1 MKGLYVI
8 MIVQEK
14 NGCGSAD
21 VSVGKFLL
29 QIIRMKESV
38 CAEESGESSPW
49 PILCLQAC
57 LGEERW
63 DVTGRLPICSWKVTL
78 FSWL

>member
-1 MKGLYVI
+1 

-14 NGCGSAD
+14 NGCGSAE
-21 VSVGKFLL
+21 VSVEKFLL

-49 PILCLQAC
+49 PILYLQAC
-57 LGEERW
+57 LGEGRW
-63 DVTGRLPICSWKVTL
+63 GGVGCDRKAADLLVGGHPLQLAVAL
-78 FSWL
+78 

>member
-1 MKGLYVI
+1 

-14 NGCGSAD
+14 NGCGSAE
-21 VSVGKFLL
+21 VSVG
-29 QIIRMKESV
+29 IIGMKESV

-49 PILCLQAC
+49 PVLCLQAC

-63 DVTGRLPICSWKVTL
+63 DVTGRLQICSWKVTL
-78 FSWL
+78 FSSL